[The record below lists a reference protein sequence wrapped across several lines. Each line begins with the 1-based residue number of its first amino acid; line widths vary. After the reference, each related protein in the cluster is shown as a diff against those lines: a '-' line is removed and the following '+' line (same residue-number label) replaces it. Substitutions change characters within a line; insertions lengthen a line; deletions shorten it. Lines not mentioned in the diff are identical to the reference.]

1 MKCMKFIAF
10 ATCIL
15 TIIVISGCSSAQPE
29 MDKPVVF
36 GASPSDAAATPAP
49 AAASPAQAPAVKE
62 NPYLKLIDQSL
73 YTSFISVKLDPLP
86 ESVPVMVAEWGILD
100 GYEVIGYV
108 ELFGETTQ
116 ERILIAKKYAQA
128 YGGDVVMPKGLSQK
142 DQLKYTGGRVAE
154 GFLVWRKKSGNA
166 QVKPLAESTPQP
178 KAVEKKPDDSLL
190 QDFGEAK
197 VSSKMPEYPVYGKL
211 PRLTYNILLEGKDD
225 IKNQNYRG
233 ASYALKLY
241 KIPDDLGF
249 KVEGS
254 AMMAMLATRSGENK
268 LFLIVPSEKS
278 AWIQEMI
285 NSYKVMEFVYKPVG
299 IYKEKYPVIQFVD
312 EMK

>member
-1 MKCMKFIAF
+1 MKCMKFIAYV
-10 ATCIL
+10 TCAL
-15 TIIVISGCSSAQPE
+15 TIIAGCSSTKPQA
-29 MDKPVVF
+29 DKPVVF
-36 GASPSDAAATPAP
+36 GASAADATATPAP
-49 AAASPAQAPAVKE
+49 PVAATTQAPVVKE
-62 NPYLKLIDQSL
+62 NPYLKMIDQNL
-73 YTSFISVKLDPLP
+73 YTSFISTKLDPLP
-86 ESVPVMVAEWGILD
+86 ESVPVMVAEWGVLD
-100 GYEVIGYV
+100 GYDLIGYV

-128 YGGDVVMPKGLSQK
+128 FGGDVVMPKGLSQK

-154 GFLVWRKKSGNA
+154 GFLVWRKKQGNA
-166 QVKPLAESTPQP
+166 QIKPVAESTPQP
-178 KAVEKKPDDSLL
+178 KVVEKKPDDSLL

-197 VSSKMPEYPVYGKL
+197 VSTKLPEYPVYGKL

-225 IKNQNYRG
+225 IKEQNYRG
-233 ASYALKLY
+233 ASYALKMY

-249 KVEGS
+249 KVENN

-268 LFLIVPSEKS
+268 LFLVVPAERS

-285 NSYKVMEFVYKPVG
+285 NNYKVMEFVYKPLGV
-299 IYKEKYPVIQFVD
+299 YKEKYPVIQFVD